1 MSLSHKHF
9 PAVPQ
14 TTLKEQI
21 SRISEVHIRQR
32 VLSTSS
38 GTLSSV
44 LFADESLGV
53 TRLREA
59 GAARLCWLELVSVR
73 PPSFVSPSLLSRSR
87 PLAACP
93 RPLWPSADAWL
104 GGADLDPVIG
114 VRNSQEIKEAPT
126 FTPPPVQTCD
136 MSQKSTKSKWDIL
149 LS

>member
-73 PPSFVSPSLLSRSR
+73 PPSFVF

-93 RPLWPSADAWL
+93 RPLWPRADAWL